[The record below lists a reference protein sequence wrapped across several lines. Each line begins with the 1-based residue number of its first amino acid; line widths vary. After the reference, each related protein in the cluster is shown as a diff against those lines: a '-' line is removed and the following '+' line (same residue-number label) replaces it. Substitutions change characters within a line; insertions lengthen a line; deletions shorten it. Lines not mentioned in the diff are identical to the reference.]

1 MTDDE
6 KSEEARKPEPQ
17 VIDLDAE
24 EVREDSAE
32 VTQETAEAE
41 PVDAQDST
49 GQVDAEPAEPEEQP
63 AETSPPPP
71 SPPPKKSHRTI
82 WFVVAALVIGLA
94 AGGWVYRDL
103 LANYLPTNEM
113 TAMKDRLDVIEA
125 NAKTTGEQLLAV
137 SQKADDAAKAAT
149 EAETAAKTV
158 ASGLA
163 NAGTRIDGVE
173 QRIASLEDALKAAAS
188 DLDELRTAVSAGTG
202 TGSGTGTVDTAAL
215 AALGQRIDALEKDV
229 ASLKAGAGDRTNL
242 TTELSQA
249 LSDLKAKIAAGTPFA
264 AEYDRIARMVPAA
277 PGLDVLASHA
287 AVGLPTAQ
295 GLAEELKA
303 AIPALPQPETPSPV
317 GDGYW
322 DQFVGLVSGI
332 ITVRDIGDTNWPEL
346 AQNCVSLAEAGDLTQ
361 AIALI
366 EQAEGTKPQALN
378 QWHDRAAARLRL
390 EAALGQVSEAVV
402 RQITAL
408 GGAQ

>member
-1 MTDDE
+1 
-6 KSEEARKPEPQ
+6 
-17 VIDLDAE
+17 
-24 EVREDSAE
+24 
-32 VTQETAEAE
+32 
-41 PVDAQDST
+41 
-49 GQVDAEPAEPEEQP
+49 
-63 AETSPPPP
+63 
-71 SPPPKKSHRTI
+71 
-82 WFVVAALVIGLA
+82 
-94 AGGWVYRDL
+94 
-103 LANYLPTNEM
+103 
-113 TAMKDRLDVIEA
+113 
-125 NAKTTGEQLLAV
+125 
-137 SQKADDAAKAAT
+137 
-149 EAETAAKTV
+149 
-158 ASGLA
+158 
-163 NAGTRIDGVE
+163 
-173 QRIASLEDALKAAAS
+173 
-188 DLDELRTAVSAGTG
+188 
-202 TGSGTGTVDTAAL
+202 
-215 AALGQRIDALEKDV
+215 
-229 ASLKAGAGDRTNL
+229 
-242 TTELSQA
+242 
-249 LSDLKAKIAAGTPFA
+249 
-264 AEYDRIARMVPAA
+264 MVPAA

-287 AVGLPTAQ
+287 AEGLPTAQ

-303 AIPALPQPETPSPV
+303 AIPALPQPEAPAPV